1 MLKSLT
7 NVVVSFGMGRIKA
20 GVLVTMSLLSFSSKA
35 DTPFYMGDELDN
47 CFAILAGKNITAD
60 GSVLLAHNEDDSGE
74 QMVNIYLTQ
83 PEQGIA
89 QYFWCELP
97 KQTNSDSFFNKYG
110 VAVASDYC
118 PSIEDR
124 RDYTDGGTVYLVRK
138 TVAERARTA
147 REGVKVAGEVVERLG
162 YNDTGRT
169 YLIADADEAWM
180 ISVMRGRHWVAQRI
194 PDDKVVAIPNNYVID
209 KINLADTVNFM
220 ACDSLIEYAVERGW
234 YDSAKDGDFSFK
246 RVYGREDRYRAD
258 HNVLRHRSALQTLTG
273 NEFSTDPDT
282 YPFSFDPKHKVTVE
296 DMIEALSSH
305 KSETD
310 TCHVGLICSDCTVY
324 STIFQLRK
332 PTAEML
338 PEVANVMWLCIGHP
352 CTEPYI
358 PWYLG
363 MTEAPENFGRYKSYK
378 TAQEQHFKDTK
389 DFRKNYPDGYY
400 WKVVD
405 RFDVLNKDWSNLSPA
420 AKDSKNKLQK
430 QILDNQEVF
439 ENSLVGVKGQ
449 KLADILN
456 NYASDW
462 YGKIK

>member
-7 NVVVSFGMGRIKA
+7 NVVVSFGTGRIKA
-20 GVLVTMSLLSFSSKA
+20 CSFMTMCLLSFGSQA
-35 DTPFYMGDELDN
+35 ETPLFTGDELDN

-60 GSVLLAHNEDDSGE
+60 GSVMLAHNEDDSGE

-83 PEQGIA
+83 PEPDVA

-180 ISVMRGRHWVAQRI
+180 VSIMRGRHWVAQRI

-209 KINLADTVNFM
+209 KVNLADTVNFM

-234 YDSAKDGDFSFK
+234 YDPAKDGDFSFK

-273 NEFSTDPDT
+273 YEFSTDPDT

-332 PTAEML
+332 PTTGMS

-405 RFDVLNKDWSNLSPA
+405 HFDVLNKDWSNLSSA
-420 AKDSKNKLQK
+420 AKESKNKLQK

-449 KLADILN
+449 KLADMLN